1 MNLTPAGLSQNDEVK
16 ALQASI
22 AQNDE
27 VKRIS
32 AWAAILFAPTLV
44 GTIYGMNFQHMPEL
58 HWAFGYPLHA
68 DDAAGIPLTVRR
80 LQAPRLA
87 LANPPGDG

>member
-1 MNLTPAGLSQNDEVK
+1 MRSRP
-16 ALQASI
+16 QASI

-58 HWAFGYPLHA
+58 HCVRVPTAPLMLLVSLSLYAVFKHR
-68 DDAAGIPLTVRR
+68 GWL
-80 LQAPRLA
+80 
-87 LANPPGDG
+87 